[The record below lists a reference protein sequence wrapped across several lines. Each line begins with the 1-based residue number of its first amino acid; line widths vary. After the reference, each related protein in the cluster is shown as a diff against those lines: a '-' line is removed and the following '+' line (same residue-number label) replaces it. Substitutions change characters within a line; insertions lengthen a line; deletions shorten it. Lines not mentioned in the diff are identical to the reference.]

1 MCILEGEVTQSD
13 KPIKKILKNNFFLK
27 KKKFFYIKFYK
38 YWDKDLMFKSEK

>member
-1 MCILEGEVTQSD
+1 MFILEGEVTQSD
-13 KPIKKILKNNFFLK
+13 KPIKKILKNNFL